1 MNNYEEQ
8 ICKAIDIILEKRF
21 SDLKFNKTIFA
32 TIIKAKEDG
41 LYELKYQDAVIEAYS
56 LTGIKYKEND
66 NVYVLI
72 QNNDINDK
80 KYIISYAGEIPMP
93 VLDEYLTKHNPTG
106 TGYFSMNQ
114 KDGKVPGQYSTA
126 LGYNCDAQGYAC
138 MAEGIETFTYGNG
151 NHAEGYKTSSVGN
164 REDGSSHAED
174 ASHAEG
180 AYTLANGAN
189 SHAEGYRTMA
199 NGPKSHAEGFA
210 TNASGFYS
218 HSEGI
223 YTTANEISSHAEGY
237 YTKASGERSH
247 AEGDSTIASG
257 FMSHAE
263 GGQTTANGN
272 YGSHAEGYT
281 TIANGN
287 YGSHAEGYWTTASG
301 YYGSHAEG
309 ENSLASGTASHAE
322 GYTTRAI
329 GIWSHVEG
337 EMTTASGSSSH
348 AEGCDTLANGEYTHA
363 EGCHTTANEYT
374 SHSEGNYT
382 MALGSRSHV
391 EGEHTTAIGESS
403 HAEGEY
409 TLTRGSGSHAEGW
422 DTIASGNFSHAEGSS
437 TLAGGSNSHAE
448 GSSTLAGGSNSHTEG
463 IGTIA
468 SGNNQHVQGKYN
480 IEDTEDK
487 YAHIVGGGEWNDA
500 LRDSIR
506 KNIHTIDWNG
516 NAWYA
521 GDVVSTDSNG
531 NQYHLNDLKKSILL
545 TNQNLD
551 DIFAT
556 ELTNYYANYENLV
569 VGKPEGV
576 YNFSLI
582 ASGAEEQGQYFQQ
595 LYANDNIYYRISK
608 EKNPCPVDLHHTF
621 VYDTV
626 RDHPEYVPSSSTS
639 AFKIIGKYEATN
651 RPLIEY
657 EFFVKTTDLEHR
669 PFCLYFKDSNK
680 ICYYL
685 AKKDTSSGSIYG
697 SYSCFLEGGN
707 QGSYGNTYLNGVVY
721 TTINYTLGNPVVT
734 FYDSKAYESTK
745 IPLYYS
751 DDTENILNYL
761 NTGNK
766 SNALNFRKIEYDWTE
781 WKSITN
787 NTSTTPSAIEI
798 SYDDTV
804 TQIGVANVQS
814 AIEYLIENGSSSVTV
829 DTKLDENSDNP
840 IANSTV
846 TKLFKNSFYNSE
858 NSSTISDVNISGRSN
873 NYSTEEHKIG
883 TWIDGSDIYEKT
895 YCPIQSSI
903 LEEDFSNK
911 VLIDSYGYVKYTTG
925 NILAIGSAYNTL
937 YKNSSNQLVIEGVNG
952 TFDFTYPYNNVTIRY
967 IYI

>member
-8 ICKAIDIILEKRF
+8 ICKAIDIILKKRF
-21 SDLKFNKTIFA
+21 ADLKFNKTIFA

-56 LTGIKYKEND
+56 LTGLKYKEND

-80 KYIISYAGEIPMP
+80 KYIISYAGDIPIP

-114 KDGKVPGQYSTA
+114 KDGKVPGDYSTA
-126 LGYNCDAQGYAC
+126 IGDNCDAQGYAC

-174 ASHAEG
+174 SSHAEG

-199 NGPKSHAEGFA
+199 NGLQSHAEGFA
-210 TNASGFYS
+210 TNASRFSS
-218 HSEGI
+218 HSEG
-223 YTTANEISSHAEGY
+223 YATTASGYTSHAEGY
-237 YTKASGERSH
+237 TTRATGDRSH
-247 AEGDSTIASG
+247 AEGYDTIASG

-263 GGQTTANGN
+263 GDQ
-272 YGSHAEGYT
+272 
-281 TIANGN
+281 
-287 YGSHAEGYWTTASG
+287 TTASG

-309 ENSLASGTASHAE
+309 ENSLASGTASHTEGYFTTASGDHGSHAEGEFTLASGTASHAE
-322 GYTTRAI
+322 GYTTKAI
-329 GIWSHVEG
+329 GIWSHAEG
-337 EMTTASGSSSH
+337 EMTTANGFSSH
-348 AEGCDTLANGEYTHA
+348 AEGCDTLANGEHAHA
-363 EGCHTTANEYT
+363 EGSCTTANEHT

-382 MALGSRSHV
+382 MALGSCSHA
-391 EGEHTTAIGESS
+391 EGETTAAIGNSS
-403 HAEGEY
+403 HAEGNF
-409 TLTRGSGSHAEGW
+409 TLARGNASHVEGYSTTANGYSSHTEGNFTLAGGNHSHAEGY
-422 DTIASGNFSHAEGSS
+422 
-437 TLAGGSNSHAE
+437 
-448 GSSTLAGGSNSHTEG
+448 
-463 IGTIA
+463 GTIA
-468 SGNNQHVQGKYN
+468 NGNNQHVQGKYN

-500 LRDSIR
+500 LRDCIR

-521 GDVVSTDSNG
+521 GDVISTDSNG
-531 NQYHLNDLKKSILL
+531 NQHHLNDLKKSILL

-582 ASGAEEQGQYFQQ
+582 ASGADEQGQYFQQ

-639 AFKIIGKYEATN
+639 AFKIIGKYQATN

-685 AKKDTSSGSIYG
+685 AKKDTSSERVYG

-707 QGSYGNTYLNGVVY
+707 QGSCGDTYFNGVVY
-721 TTINYTLGNPVVT
+721 TTIDYTLGNPVVT

-787 NTSTTPSAIEI
+787 NTTTTSSAIEI
-798 SYDDTV
+798 SYDNTSSQLES
-804 TQIGVANVQS
+804 TNVQA
-814 AIEYLIENGSSSVTV
+814 AI
-829 DTKLDENSDNP
+829 DELSQRPIITIDN
-840 IANSTV
+840 NFS
-846 TKLFKNSFYNSE
+846 KESE
-858 NSSTISDVNISGRSN
+858 
-873 NYSTEEHKIG
+873 H
-883 TWIDGSDIYEKT
+883 
-895 YCPIQSSI
+895 PLQ
-903 LEEDFSNK
+903 NK
-911 VLIDSYGYVKYTTG
+911 VITEK
-925 NILAIGSAYNTL
+925 
-937 YKNSSNQLVIEGVNG
+937 IEELEKR
-952 TFDFTYPYNNVTIRY
+952 VTEIQKLLDGM
-967 IYI
+967 I

>member
-8 ICKAIDIILEKRF
+8 ICKAIDIILKKRF
-21 SDLKFNKTIFA
+21 ADLKFNKTIFA
-32 TIIKAKEDG
+32 TITKSKGDG
-41 LYELKYQDAVIEAYS
+41 LYELKYQDVVIEAYS
-56 LTGIKYKEND
+56 LTGLKYKEND

-80 KYIISYAGEIPMP
+80 KYIISYAGDIPIP
-93 VLDEYLTKHNPTG
+93 VLDGYLTKHNPTG

-114 KDGKVPGQYSTA
+114 KDGKIPGDYSTA
-126 LGYNCDAQGYAC
+126 LGHNCDAQGYAC

-151 NHAEGYKTSSVGN
+151 NHAEGYKTSSVGSGEN
-164 REDGSSHAED
+164 GS
-174 ASHAEG
+174 SHAEG

-199 NGPKSHAEGFA
+199 NGLQSHTEGFT
-210 TNASGFYS
+210 TNASGFSS
-218 HSEGI
+218 HSEG
-223 YTTANEISSHAEGY
+223 YATTASGYTSHAEGY
-237 YTKASGERSH
+237 STRATGDRSH
-247 AEGDSTIASG
+247 AEGYSTIASG

-263 GGQTTANGN
+263 GDQ
-272 YGSHAEGYT
+272 
-281 TIANGN
+281 
-287 YGSHAEGYWTTASG
+287 TTASG

-309 ENSLASGTASHAE
+309 ETSLASGTASHTEGYFTTASGDHGSHAEGEFTLASGTASHAE

-329 GIWSHVEG
+329 GNWSHVEG
-337 EMTTASGSSSH
+337 VLTTANGISSH
-348 AEGCDTLANGEYTHA
+348 AEGDGTLANGEHAHA
-363 EGCHTTANEYT
+363 EGFYTTANEYT

-382 MALGSRSHV
+382 MALGSHSHAEGETTTAIGNSSHAEGEFTLARGNASHV
-391 EGEHTTAIGESS
+391 EGEHTTANG
-403 HAEGEY
+403 
-409 TLTRGSGSHAEGW
+409 
-422 DTIASGNFSHAEGSS
+422 DKSHAEGSF
-437 TLAGGSNSHAE
+437 TLARGTASHAE
-448 GSSTLAGGSNSHTEG
+448 GT
-463 IGTIA
+463 GTIA
-468 SGNNQHVQGKYN
+468 NGNNQHVQGKYN

-500 LRDSIR
+500 LRDCIR
-506 KNIHTIDWNG
+506 KNIHTIDWDG

-531 NQYHLNDLKKSILL
+531 NQHHLNDLKKSILL

-582 ASGAEEQGQYFQQ
+582 ASGADEQGQYFQQ

-639 AFKIIGKYEATN
+639 AFKIIGKYQATN

-685 AKKDTSSGSIYG
+685 AKKDTSSERVHG

-707 QGSYGNTYLNGVVY
+707 QGSYGDTYFNGVVY
-721 TTINYTLGNPVVT
+721 TTIDYTLGNPVVT

-787 NTSTTPSAIEI
+787 NTSTTSSATEI
-798 SYDDTV
+798 SYDNTSSQLKS
-804 TQIGVANVQS
+804 TNVQA
-814 AIEYLIENGSSSVTV
+814 AI
-829 DTKLDENSDNP
+829 DELNQRPVITIDN
-840 IANSTV
+840 NFS
-846 TKLFKNSFYNSE
+846 KESE
-858 NSSTISDVNISGRSN
+858 NPLQNKII
-873 NYSTEEHKIG
+873 TEKIEELEKRV
-883 TWIDGSDIYEKT
+883 TEIQKLLDGMI
-895 YCPIQSSI
+895 
-903 LEEDFSNK
+903 
-911 VLIDSYGYVKYTTG
+911 
-925 NILAIGSAYNTL
+925 
-937 YKNSSNQLVIEGVNG
+937 
-952 TFDFTYPYNNVTIRY
+952 
-967 IYI
+967 

>member
-8 ICKAIDIILEKRF
+8 ICKAIDIILKKRF
-21 SDLKFNKTIFA
+21 TDLKFNKTIFA
-32 TIIKAKEDG
+32 TITKSKGDG

-56 LTGIKYKEND
+56 LTGLKYKEND

-93 VLDEYLTKHNPTG
+93 ELDEYLTKHNPTG

-114 KDGKVPGQYSTA
+114 KNGKVPGDYSTA
-126 LGYNCDAQGYAC
+126 IGDNCDAQGYAC
-138 MAEGIETFTYGNG
+138 TAEGIETFTYGNG
-151 NHAEGYKTSSVGN
+151 NHAEGYKTSSVGSGEN
-164 REDGSSHAED
+164 GS
-174 ASHAEG
+174 SHAEG

-199 NGPKSHAEGFA
+199 NGLQSHTEGFT
-210 TNASGFYS
+210 TNASGFSS
-218 HSEGI
+218 HSEG
-223 YTTANEISSHAEGY
+223 YATTASGYTSHAEGY
-237 YTKASGERSH
+237 STRATGDRSH
-247 AEGDSTIASG
+247 AEGYSTIASG

-263 GGQTTANGN
+263 GDQ
-272 YGSHAEGYT
+272 
-281 TIANGN
+281 
-287 YGSHAEGYWTTASG
+287 TTASG

-309 ENSLASGTASHAE
+309 ENSLASGTASHTEGYYTTASGDYGSHAEGEFTLASGTVSHAE

-329 GIWSHVEG
+329 GNWSHVEG
-337 EMTTASGSSSH
+337 ALTTANGVSSH
-348 AEGCDTLANGEYTHA
+348 AEGDGTLANGEHAHA
-363 EGCHTTANEYT
+363 EGFYTTANEHT

-382 MALGSRSHV
+382 MALGPRSHA
-391 EGEHTTAIGESS
+391 EGETTTAIGNSS

-409 TLTRGSGSHAEGW
+409 TLASGNWSHAEGERSQ
-422 DTIASGNFSHAEGSS
+422 ALGVC
-437 TLAGGSNSHAE
+437 
-448 GSSTLAGGSNSHTEG
+448 SHTEG
-463 IGTIA
+463 LYTTAYGKY
-468 SGNNQHVQGKYN
+468 QHVQGKYN
-480 IEDTEDK
+480 APDTKNK
-487 YAHIVGGGEWNDA
+487 YAHIIGGGGELA
-500 LRDSIR
+500 AVTHLPIL
-506 KNIHTIDWNG
+506 KNIHTVDWNG

-531 NQYHLNDLKKSILL
+531 NRHHLNDLKKSILL

-582 ASGAEEQGQYFQQ
+582 ASGADEQGQYFQQ

-639 AFKIIGKYEATN
+639 AFKIIGKYQATN

-685 AKKDTSSGSIYG
+685 AKKDTSSERVHG

-707 QGSYGNTYLNGVVY
+707 QGSYGDTYFNGVVY

-787 NTSTTPSAIEI
+787 NTSTTSSAIEI
-798 SYDDTV
+798 SYDNTSSQLES
-804 TQIGVANVQS
+804 TNVQA
-814 AIEYLIENGSSSVTV
+814 AI
-829 DTKLDENSDNP
+829 DELSQRPVITIDN
-840 IANSTV
+840 NFS
-846 TKLFKNSFYNSE
+846 KESE
-858 NSSTISDVNISGRSN
+858 NPLQNKII
-873 NYSTEEHKIG
+873 TEKIEE
-883 TWIDGSDIYEKT
+883 IEKQ
-895 YCPIQSSI
+895 II
-903 LEEDFSNK
+903 EIKKL
-911 VLIDSYGYVKYTTG
+911 
-925 NILAIGSAYNTL
+925 LAR
-937 YKNSSNQLVIEGVNG
+937 VI
-952 TFDFTYPYNNVTIRY
+952 
-967 IYI
+967 

>member
-8 ICKAIDIILEKRF
+8 ICKAIDIILKKRF
-21 SDLKFNKTIFA
+21 ADLKFNKTIFA
-32 TIIKAKEDG
+32 TITKSKGDG

-56 LTGIKYKEND
+56 LTGLKYKEND

-114 KDGKVPGQYSTA
+114 KNGKVPGDYSTA
-126 LGYNCDAQGYAC
+126 LGDNCDAQGYAC

-151 NHAEGYKTSSVGN
+151 NHAEGYKTSSVGSGEN
-164 REDGSSHAED
+164 GS
-174 ASHAEG
+174 SHAEG

-199 NGPKSHAEGFA
+199 NGLQSHTEGFT
-210 TNASGFYS
+210 TNASGFSS
-218 HSEGI
+218 HSEG
-223 YTTANEISSHAEGY
+223 YATTASGYTSHAEGY
-237 YTKASGERSH
+237 DTIASGDRSH
-247 AEGDSTIASG
+247 AEGYSTIASG

-263 GGQTTANGN
+263 GDQ
-272 YGSHAEGYT
+272 
-281 TIANGN
+281 
-287 YGSHAEGYWTTASG
+287 TTASG

-309 ENSLASGTASHAE
+309 ENSLASGTASHTEGYYTTASGDHGSHAEGSNTLASGTISHAE

-329 GIWSHVEG
+329 GNWSHVEG
-337 EMTTASGSSSH
+337 ALTTANGVSSH
-348 AEGCDTLANGEYTHA
+348 AEGDGTLANGEHAHA
-363 EGCHTTANEYT
+363 EGFYTTANEYT

-382 MALGSRSHV
+382 MALGPRSHA
-391 EGEHTTAIGESS
+391 EGETTTAIGNSS

-409 TLTRGSGSHAEGW
+409 TLASGNWSHAEGEHSQ
-422 DTIASGNFSHAEGSS
+422 ALGVC
-437 TLAGGSNSHAE
+437 
-448 GSSTLAGGSNSHTEG
+448 SHTEG
-463 IGTIA
+463 LYTTAYGKY
-468 SGNNQHVQGKYN
+468 QHVQGKYN
-480 IEDTEDK
+480 APDTKNK
-487 YAHIVGGGEWNDA
+487 YAHIIGGGGERA
-500 LRDSIR
+500 EVTHLPIL
-506 KNIHTIDWNG
+506 KNIHTVDWNG

-531 NQYHLNDLKKSILL
+531 NQHHLNDLKKSILL

-582 ASGAEEQGQYFQQ
+582 ASGADEQGQYFQQ

-639 AFKIIGKYEATN
+639 AFKIIGKYQATN
-651 RPLIEY
+651 RLLIEY

-685 AKKDTSSGSIYG
+685 AKKDTSSERVHG

-707 QGSYGNTYLNGVVY
+707 QGSYGDTYFNRVVY
-721 TTINYTLGNPVVT
+721 TTINYTLGNPVVI

-787 NTSTTPSAIEI
+787 NTSTTSSAIEI
-798 SYDDTV
+798 SYDNTSSQLES
-804 TQIGVANVQS
+804 TNVQA
-814 AIEYLIENGSSSVTV
+814 AI
-829 DTKLDENSDNP
+829 DELSQRPVITIDN
-840 IANSTV
+840 NFS
-846 TKLFKNSFYNSE
+846 KESE
-858 NSSTISDVNISGRSN
+858 NPLQNKII
-873 NYSTEEHKIG
+873 TEKIEELEKRI
-883 TWIDGSDIYEKT
+883 TEIQKLLDGI
-895 YCPIQSSI
+895 I
-903 LEEDFSNK
+903 
-911 VLIDSYGYVKYTTG
+911 
-925 NILAIGSAYNTL
+925 
-937 YKNSSNQLVIEGVNG
+937 
-952 TFDFTYPYNNVTIRY
+952 
-967 IYI
+967 

>member
-8 ICKAIDIILEKRF
+8 ICKAIDIILKKRF
-21 SDLKFNKTIFA
+21 ADLKFNKTIFA
-32 TIIKAKEDG
+32 TITKSKGDG

-56 LTGIKYKEND
+56 LTGLKYKEND

-80 KYIISYAGEIPMP
+80 KYIISYAGDIPIP

-126 LGYNCDAQGYAC
+126 LGDNCDAQGYAC

-151 NHAEGYKTSSVGN
+151 NHAEGYKTSSVGSGEN
-164 REDGSSHAED
+164 GS
-174 ASHAEG
+174 SHAEG
-180 AYTLANGAN
+180 AYTLANGKN
-189 SHAEGYRTMA
+189 SHAEGYRTIV
-199 NGPKSHAEGFA
+199 NEDYSHAEGFV
-210 TNASGFYS
+210 TTASGFYS
-218 HSEGI
+218 HSEGEGSL
-223 YTTANEISSHAEGY
+223 ASGVASHAEGY
-237 YTKASGERSH
+237 TTKATGERSH

-272 YGSHAEGYT
+272 YSSHAEGYT

-287 YGSHAEGYWTTASG
+287 YASHAEGYHTTASGEHGSHAEGDCT
-301 YYGSHAEG
+301 
-309 ENSLASGTASHAE
+309 LASGTTSHAE

-329 GIWSHVEG
+329 GIWSHAEG
-337 EMTTASGSSSH
+337 ELTTANGSASH
-348 AEGCDTLANGEYTHA
+348 AEGCDTLANGEHAHA
-363 EGCHTTANEYT
+363 EGFHTTANEYT

-382 MALGSRSHV
+382 MAL
-391 EGEHTTAIGESS
+391 E
-403 HAEGEY
+403 
-409 TLTRGSGSHAEGW
+409 SGSHAEGFY
-422 DTIASGNFSHAEGSS
+422 TTASGHSSHTEGSFTLARGNNSHTEGDTTEASGHSSHAEGSS
-437 TLAGGSNSHAE
+437 TLAGGSHSHA
-448 GSSTLAGGSNSHTEG
+448 EG

-468 SGNNQHVQGKYN
+468 NGNNQHVQGKYN

-487 YAHIVGGGEWNDA
+487 YAHIVGGGEWNSD
-500 LRDSIR
+500 LRDYIR
-506 KNIHTIDWNG
+506 KNIHTIDWDG

-521 GDVVSTDSNG
+521 GDVVSTDNNG
-531 NQYHLNDLKKSILL
+531 NQHHLNDLKKSILL

-582 ASGAEEQGQYFQQ
+582 ASGADEQGQYFQQ

-639 AFKIIGKYEATN
+639 AFKIIGKYQDTGK
-651 RPLIEY
+651 PLIEH

-697 SYSCFLEGGN
+697 SYSCFLESGN
-707 QGSYGNTYLNGVVY
+707 KGSYGDSYFNGVVY

-787 NTSTTPSAIEI
+787 NTSTTSSAIEI
-798 SYDDTV
+798 SYDNTSSQLES
-804 TQIGVANVQS
+804 TNVQA
-814 AIEYLIENGSSSVTV
+814 AI
-829 DTKLDENSDNP
+829 DELSQRPVITIDN
-840 IANSTV
+840 NFS
-846 TKLFKNSFYNSE
+846 KESE
-858 NSSTISDVNISGRSN
+858 N
-873 NYSTEEHKIG
+873 
-883 TWIDGSDIYEKT
+883 
-895 YCPIQSSI
+895 PLQ
-903 LEEDFSNK
+903 NK
-911 VLIDSYGYVKYTTG
+911 VITEKIEEIEKQIIEIKKL
-925 NILAIGSAYNTL
+925 LAG
-937 YKNSSNQLVIEGVNG
+937 VI
-952 TFDFTYPYNNVTIRY
+952 
-967 IYI
+967 

>member
-8 ICKAIDIILEKRF
+8 ICKAIDIILKKRF
-21 SDLKFNKTIFA
+21 ADLKFNKTIFA
-32 TIIKAKEDG
+32 TITKSKGDG

-56 LTGIKYKEND
+56 LTGLKYKEND

-72 QNNDINDK
+72 RNNDINDK

-93 VLDEYLTKHNPTG
+93 ELDEYLTKHNPTG

-114 KDGKVPGQYSTA
+114 KNGKVPGDYSTA
-126 LGYNCDAQGYAC
+126 IGDNCDAQGYAC
-138 MAEGIETFTYGNG
+138 TAEGIETFTYGNG
-151 NHAEGYKTSSVGN
+151 NHAEGYKTSSVGSGEN
-164 REDGSSHAED
+164 GS
-174 ASHAEG
+174 SHAEG
-180 AYTLANGAN
+180 AYTLANGKN
-189 SHAEGYRTMA
+189 SHAEGYRTIA
-199 NGPKSHAEGFA
+199 NEDYSHAEGLI
-210 TNASGFYS
+210 TTASGFYS

-223 YTTANEISSHAEGY
+223 DTLASGVSSHAEGY
-237 YTKASGERSH
+237 YTTANGERSH
-247 AEGDSTIASG
+247 AEGHCTAASG

-263 GGQTTANGN
+263 GNQ
-272 YGSHAEGYT
+272 
-281 TIANGN
+281 
-287 YGSHAEGYWTTASG
+287 TTASG

-309 ENSLASGTASHAE
+309 WNALASGTASHTEGYFTTASGDHGSHAEGEFSLASGTASHAE

-329 GIWSHVEG
+329 GNWSHAEG
-337 EMTTASGSSSH
+337 VLTTANGVSSH
-348 AEGCDTLANGEYTHA
+348 AEGDGTLANGEHAHA
-363 EGCHTTANEYT
+363 EGFYTTANEHT

-382 MALGSRSHV
+382 MALGSRSHAEGDSTTAKGLSSHTEGNV
-391 EGEHTTAIGESS
+391 TLALGNVSHAEGEHTTASGDFS
-403 HAEGEY
+403 HAEGEFSLASGTASHTEGYY
-409 TLTRGSGSHAEGW
+409 TTASGDYGSHAEGERSQ
-422 DTIASGNFSHAEGSS
+422 ALGVC
-437 TLAGGSNSHAE
+437 
-448 GSSTLAGGSNSHTEG
+448 SHTEG
-463 IGTIA
+463 LYTTAYGKY
-468 SGNNQHVQGKYN
+468 QHVQGKYN
-480 IEDTEDK
+480 APDTKNK
-487 YAHIVGGGEWNDA
+487 YAHIIGGGGELA
-500 LRDSIR
+500 AVTHLPIL
-506 KNIHTIDWNG
+506 KNIHTVDWNG

-531 NQYHLNDLKKSILL
+531 NRHHLNDLKKSILL

-582 ASGAEEQGQYFQQ
+582 ASGADEQGQYFQQ

-639 AFKIIGKYEATN
+639 AFKIIGKYQATN

-685 AKKDTSSGSIYG
+685 AKKDTSSERVHG

-707 QGSYGNTYLNGVVY
+707 QGSYGDTYFNGVVY

-787 NTSTTPSAIEI
+787 NTSTTSSAIEI
-798 SYDDTV
+798 SYDNTSSQLES
-804 TQIGVANVQS
+804 TNVQA
-814 AIEYLIENGSSSVTV
+814 AI
-829 DTKLDENSDNP
+829 DELSQRPVITIDN
-840 IANSTV
+840 NFS
-846 TKLFKNSFYNSE
+846 KESE
-858 NSSTISDVNISGRSN
+858 NPLQNKII
-873 NYSTEEHKIG
+873 TEKIEE
-883 TWIDGSDIYEKT
+883 IEKQ
-895 YCPIQSSI
+895 II
-903 LEEDFSNK
+903 EIKKL
-911 VLIDSYGYVKYTTG
+911 
-925 NILAIGSAYNTL
+925 LAR
-937 YKNSSNQLVIEGVNG
+937 VI
-952 TFDFTYPYNNVTIRY
+952 
-967 IYI
+967 